1 MVRMGISILVVF
13 MCLGVR
19 AANPLDS
26 VRLYAI
32 EPACFDYT
40 FTAIVSASS
49 TNPVL
54 SFNHRGG
61 RTYFVHPGERLGDY
75 VVRDFRPVTTKVF
88 NPSIKLVQEQKSGSV
103 TLQAT
108 NGPALV
114 LELGRRLA
122 QPGWMAYLV
131 NLADGNWW
139 TVKETDTIVSGSESI
154 QIGSVA
160 SNSVT
165 AVAMGVTNQVP
176 LITDG
181 EAKKLTALWNSR
193 ARSRAED
200 NLALESA
207 KPEDDSLFDPVP
219 PAPRQDQTS
228 RRSAQT
234 VVMQYP
240 SRTFFG
246 TDYSYP
252 TEYMVLPA
260 IWSSSG
266 NQIRPTII
274 VPRRFETR
282 SSGFSM
288 EAR

>member
-1 MVRMGISILVVF
+1 
-13 MCLGVR
+13 
-19 AANPLDS
+19 
-26 VRLYAI
+26 
-32 EPACFDYT
+32 
-40 FTAIVSASS
+40 
-49 TNPVL
+49 
-54 SFNHRGG
+54 
-61 RTYFVHPGERLGDY
+61 
-75 VVRDFRPVTTKVF
+75 
-88 NPSIKLVQEQKSGSV
+88 
-103 TLQAT
+103 
-108 NGPALV
+108 
-114 LELGRRLA
+114 
-122 QPGWMAYLV
+122 MAYLV

-139 TVKETDTIVSGSESI
+139 IVKETDTIVSGSESI

-165 AVAMGVTNQVP
+165 AFAIGATNQVP
-176 LITDG
+176 LITGG

-200 NLALESA
+200 KLARESA
-207 KPEDDSLFDPVP
+207 KPEDDSLFDPAP

-266 NQIRPTII
+266 QQIRPTII

-288 EAR
+288 EYH